1 MFRIK
6 SYQDFGAAVMLI
18 LFGLGGVWFGRE
30 YAVGTASKMGPGY
43 MPAVLSW
50 GLIVFGAVVG
60 LRSVTLRG
68 PAIEPVKLRSN
79 ILVLG
84 GILSFA
90 FLIESAGLAV
100 AIFVVTV
107 LSALASSESKW
118 KETIALGLFLAIFCV
133 LVFVYGL
140 RQSMPVFGSG

>member
-1 MFRIK
+1 
-6 SYQDFGAAVMLI
+6 MLI

-30 YAVGTASKMGPGY
+30 YAVGTASQMGPGY